1 MYQIFTLDY
10 YYYKSYSEI
19 TVYQNLGA
27 TLYIEY
33 LINYS
38 FSIEQWF
45 PNGGELP
52 PGGEFGTFQGGNST
66 CFATFIWLK
75 YP

>member
-27 TLYIEY
+27 TLY
-33 LINYS
+33 
-38 FSIEQWF
+38 
-45 PNGGELP
+45 
-52 PGGEFGTFQGGNST
+52 
-66 CFATFIWLK
+66 
-75 YP
+75 